1 MATRCGC
8 LTMRISPTLSFYIVR
23 QFLINFVVVYFA
35 LVLIVYLADSLEL
48 LRRASKFTAIP
59 MSIVFKMSLLK
70 LPQDAQELF
79 AFAVLFTS
87 MFTFWRLT
95 RTLELVIARA
105 AGISAWE
112 FLMPGVIA
120 AICIGII
127 KITLLNPASSVLVE
141 RYEALDTRLLNG
153 HANAI
158 DISEN
163 GLWLRENQNKSYFL
177 LHARK
182 VKTADFTLSGVD
194 LFLFEEPDKLV
205 ERVVSDTAYLMDG
218 QWVLP
223 NALINHMQPFSQ
235 EKATFSIS
243 TDLTRDQIVNNY
255 VSPNSLSFWQMPRYI
270 ENMESTGFSAVKV
283 QMQYNTLLAQPFLF
297 AGIVLVAAAITLGP
311 PRRTNTASIIGGG
324 TLIAFGLF
332 FLNDVVRALGLDEI
346 IPVTMAAWTPALLT
360 ICLGFAALLFLEDG

>member
-1 MATRCGC
+1 
-8 LTMRISPTLSFYIVR
+8 MRVSPTLSLYIVR
-23 QFLINFVVVYFA
+23 QFLVNFVVVYFA

-48 LRRASKFTAIP
+48 LRRASKFSAIP
-59 MSIVFKMSLLK
+59 MGIVFKMSLLK

-112 FLMPGVIA
+112 FLLPGVLA
-120 AICIGII
+120 AICIGIV
-127 KITLLNPASSVLVE
+127 KIALLNPASSVLVS

-163 GLWLRENQNKSYFL
+163 GLWLRENQKKSYFL

-194 LFLFEEPDKLV
+194 LFLFDEPDKLV
-205 ERVVSDTAYLMDG
+205 ERVVADTAHLKDG

-223 NALINHMQPFSQ
+223 DALINHMQPFSQ
-235 EKATFSIS
+235 EKATFSIP
-243 TDLTRDQIVNNY
+243 TDLTQDQIVNNY

-324 TLIAFGLF
+324 TLIAFALF
-332 FLNDVVRALGLDEI
+332 FLNDVVRALGLDQI
-346 IPVTMAAWTPALLT
+346 IPVTMAAWTPAMLT
-360 ICLGFAALLFLEDG
+360 ICIGFAALLFLEDG